1 MTKVEKAF
9 FEEIISARRWLHE
22 NPELSYKEHATTKYI
37 QEKLQE
43 WNLELKHFSSLKTG
57 GYVDVGKG
65 KKPMLG
71 FRADIDALPIIENA
85 GHSIKSKN
93 NGVMHACGHDFHA
106 AIGLGL
112 AKYFS
117 RHPDELNGKLRI
129 LFQPAEE
136 ICPDGA
142 SHIHKEPLFDNM
154 VGIFA
159 IHVDLRFN
167 NGGIAIKQGTACASS
182 TLLKLKFIGPGGHTS
197 RPHDTVDLIRVT
209 SLYISQLNGYLKTI
223 IDSRDDFTLVF
234 GSIHGGQ
241 YHNIIPSEVSVT
253 GTLRNFD
260 NNVLKVLLEGIREFS
275 NNFATLYKCQIDVDI
290 PNSTP
295 AIIND
300 SKMYSDLV
308 RFSKENGYG
317 SRLVEMEKPSM
328 GADDFAYYLRK
339 VPGLYFQVGAEGS
352 GSSHSSDFIL
362 SDDLIEPAVD
372 FIVNFIR
379 YFLNQSLHK

>member
-1 MTKVEKAF
+1 MTKINNSF
-9 FEEIISARRWLHE
+9 LDEIISARRWLHE
-22 NPELSYKEHATTKYI
+22 NPELSYEEHATTNYI
-37 QEKLQE
+37 REKIQS
-43 WNLELKHFSSLKTG
+43 WNLELKPFSTLITG
-57 GYVDVGKG
+57 GYVDVGTGG
-65 KKPMLG
+65 KPVLG
-71 FRADIDALPIIENA
+71 FRADIDALPITENA

-112 AKYFS
+112 AKYYS
-117 RHPDELNGKLRI
+117 KHTDELNGKLRI

-136 ICPDGA
+136 TYPDGA
-142 SHIHKEPLFDNM
+142 SHIHREPLFDTM
-154 VGIFA
+154 IGIFA
-159 IHVDLRFN
+159 VHVDLRFN

-260 NNVLKVLLEGIREFS
+260 NNVLKVLLEGVLEFS
-275 NNFATLYKCQIDVDI
+275 DNFATLYKCQINVDI

-295 AIIND
+295 AIVND
-300 SKMYSDLV
+300 PAMYSDLV
-308 RFSKENGYG
+308 KFCKNNGYDD
-317 SRLVEMEKPSM
+317 RLVEMEKPSM
-328 GADDFAYYLRK
+328 GADDFAYYLKK

-362 SDDLIEPAVD
+362 TDDLIKPTVD
-372 FIVNFIR
+372 FIVNFR
-379 YFLNQSLHK
+379 KFLLNKNICK

>member
-1 MTKVEKAF
+1 MIKINNVF
-9 FEEIISARRWLHE
+9 FDEIINARHWLHE
-22 NPELSYKEHATTKYI
+22 NPELSYEEYATTKYI
-37 QEKLQE
+37 REKIQA
-43 WNLELKHFSSLKTG
+43 WNLELKPFSSLKTG
-57 GYVDVGKG
+57 GYVDVGTG
-65 KKPMLG
+65 EKPVLG

-93 NGVMHACGHDFHA
+93 LGVMHACGHDFHA
-106 AIGLGL
+106 TIGLGL
-112 AKYFS
+112 AKYFAQ
-117 RHPDELNGKLRI
+117 HPDELNGKLRI

-136 ICPDGA
+136 TYPDGA
-142 SHIHKEPLFDNM
+142 SYIHKEPLFENM
-154 VGIFA
+154 IGIFA
-159 IHVDLRFN
+159 VHVDLRFKT
-167 NGGIAIKQGTACASS
+167 GGIAIKQGTACASS

-197 RPHDTVDLIRVT
+197 RPHATVDLIRVT

-241 YHNIIPSEVSVT
+241 YHNIIPPEVSLI

-260 NNVLKVLLEGIREFS
+260 NKVLKVLLEGIREFS
-275 NNFATLYKCQIDVDI
+275 LNFATLYKCQIEFDI

-300 SKMYSDLV
+300 PKMYSALV
-308 RFSKENGYG
+308 QFSKENGYG
-317 SRLVEMEKPSM
+317 ARLVEMEKPSM
-328 GADDFAYYLRK
+328 GADDFAYYLKK

-362 SDDLIEPAVD
+362 TDDLIEPALD
-372 FIVNFIR
+372 FIVNFVK
-379 YFLNQSLHK
+379 FLINKPHHN